1 MSVLSADAIEFLT
14 PEPEPLWTF
23 AYVSR
28 PTIAFSEE
36 ELSRLHHTS
45 EGLNRRYGLTGR
57 LVVVE
62 RRGVA
67 VRFVQCLEG
76 PRQEIE
82 AGSRRIFRD
91 PRHGDIVVIQS
102 AEISTRRFAGWSMHF
117 ETVAE
122 ADIGLDVA
130 VALWNA
136 DAERTAAVEREAAR
150 TVSPG

>member
-1 MSVLSADAIEFLT
+1 M
-14 PEPEPLWTF
+14 PEPDPLWTF

-28 PTIAFSEE
+28 PTVSLGDA
-36 ELSRLHHTS
+36 ELARLFRAAHAWNERHS
-45 EGLNRRYGLTGR
+45 VSGR

-62 RRGVA
+62 REDLA

-82 AGSRRIFRD
+82 ACSRRIFRD

-102 AEISTRRFAGWSMHF
+102 AEISTRRFAAWSTHF
-117 ETVAE
+117 ETVTE
-122 ADIGLDVA
+122 GEIGLDVA

-150 TVSPG
+150 TVSRG